1 MNGSEFAKI
10 VEIIRGAFPHMD
22 RFKDND
28 VKDVWFECLEDLE
41 FGKART
47 ATLNAIKKAR
57 EFPPS
62 IADIRAEYDIL
73 DEKDKAVLRE
83 IRQSYDHIKSY
94 YPGSGGANYGW
105 EEFKARVKSPD
116 EARALSQMIFSF
128 VRQME
133 NEKCD
138 KTPDFAEVIKGIQR
152 EGERLVIKND

>member
-1 MNGSEFAKI
+1 MEREDTKKI
-10 VEIIRGAFPHMD
+10 LDVLMRAYPNHTFIEEDEDFDLWVEIFEDMEYQLTRQATITVIRNNKGYPPG
-22 RFKDND
+22 
-28 VKDVWFECLEDLE
+28 
-41 FGKART
+41 FG
-47 ATLNAIKKAR
+47 
-57 EFPPS
+57 
-62 IADIRAEYDIL
+62 DIREVYNDL
-73 DEKDKAVLRE
+73 LTERKNKENE

-105 EEFKARVKSPD
+105 EQFKARAKTPE

-152 EGERLVIKND
+152 EGERLVIK